1 MGDVLHFESIMRE
14 IDFVLK
20 LQGYTPEVL
29 FSIFKNTATFQE
41 DNQRAIAFMVV
52 PQIRLLKKHT
62 SINYYDFQS
71 FVANGDLE
79 IQNIDTEE

>member
-1 MGDVLHFESIMRE
+1 MGDVLHFVSVMRE

-29 FSIFKNTATFQE
+29 CSIFKNTVTFQE
-41 DNQRAIAFMVV
+41 DNQRAIEFMVV

-62 SINYYDFQS
+62 AINYDHFQS
-71 FVANGDLE
+71 FLANGDVE
-79 IQNIDTEE
+79 IQNIDTKE